1 MTVLSILPIL
11 SLLLCLTVVK
21 LSAPKAGAV
30 SLGLALLIALAF
42 FGLSAFGLVIAV
54 SKALSLAL
62 FVLLIVWGALLLF
75 HLADGFKAI
84 EVIHRN
90 FALHVK
96 DKFMGFLMLAWL
108 FSGMFQGMSGF
119 GVPVVI
125 VAPILIALGFDK
137 AKSLAA
143 TLIGHSWAVTFGSMG
158 SAFYINQMMTGIP
171 YKELE
176 FPMWVFNV
184 VALLLTGLGV
194 CWIYG
199 GFRGIKGGLPFVLP
213 VTALMSAVQ
222 YITISLGFYPV
233 VSLTAAITG
242 LLVMFG
248 LNKLREKDKNAKEKI
263 ETKLTLLQ
271 SVLPYMVVLAL
282 AVVIQFLPSV
292 LKGISLSFSF
302 PGTET
307 ALGYAAKPE
316 TGFARIRL
324 FGHPALLLMTASVV
338 AALLYKRA
346 GVWDIAVFKKA
357 LRKTAG
363 KGVPATLAL
372 LFLGNMSMI
381 MKDSGM
387 TDLLANKVADLT
399 GGVYPLFAPFFGV
412 LGSFLTGNNTNS
424 NILFGSFQFTIAQR
438 LGLSGAV
445 MSAAQSLSGSIGVA
459 LSPTLALVGG
469 IAAKFE
475 GQESLIYRKTAGVV
489 LLTALVMGIVN
500 LIICNA

>member
-1 MTVLSILPIL
+1 
-11 SLLLCLTVVK
+11 VVK

-30 SLGLALLIALAF
+30 SLGIALIVALAF
-42 FGLSAFGLVIAV
+42 FGLSAFGLIVAV
-54 SKALSLAL
+54 SKALSLSL

-171 YKELE
+171 YKDLE
-176 FPMWVFNV
+176 FPMWVFNT

-194 CWIYG
+194 CWVYG
-199 GFRGIKGGLPFVLP
+199 GFKGIKGGLPFVLP
-213 VTALMSAVQ
+213 VSALMSAVQ
-222 YITISLGFYPV
+222 YITISLGFYSI
-233 VSLTAAITG
+233 VSLTAAIAG

-248 LNKLREKDKNAKEKI
+248 LYKLREKEKSAKEKSAKEKL

-271 SVLPYMVVLAL
+271 SVLPYVVILAL
-282 AVVIQFLPSV
+282 AVAIQFLPSI
-292 LKGISLSFSF
+292 LRGISLSFDF

-307 ALGYAAKPE
+307 ALGYVANPE

-324 FGHPALLLMTASVV
+324 FGHPALLLLTASVI
-338 AALLYKRA
+338 AALIYKRA

-372 LFLGNMSMI
+372 LFLGSMSMV

-387 TDLLANKVADLT
+387 TDLLANNVADLA
-399 GGVYPLFAPFFGV
+399 GGSYPLFAPFFGV

-475 GQESLIYRKTAGVV
+475 GQESLVYRKTVGVV

-500 LIICNA
+500 LVIIANF